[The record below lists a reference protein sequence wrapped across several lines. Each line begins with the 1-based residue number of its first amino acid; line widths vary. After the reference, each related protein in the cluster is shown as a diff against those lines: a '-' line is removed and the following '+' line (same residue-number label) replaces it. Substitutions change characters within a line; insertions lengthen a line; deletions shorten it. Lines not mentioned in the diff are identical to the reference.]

1 VETLTPAQARK
12 EAHKALVVS
21 LIALAVSLLANVAGY
36 TSSQQMQTRLCE
48 GQRDQLVRAEVT
60 LPGLAYFREHPNEL
74 KRQLAEIR
82 TQRESLG
89 DCEPSW
95 LGVFDP

>member
-36 TSSQQMQTRLCE
+36 TSSQRMQTRLCE
-48 GQRDQLVRAEVT
+48 GQRGQLIRAEKT
-60 LPGLAYFREHPNEL
+60 LPGFAYFREHPDEL
-74 KRQLAEIR
+74 ERQLAEIHA
-82 TQRESLG
+82 QRESLG